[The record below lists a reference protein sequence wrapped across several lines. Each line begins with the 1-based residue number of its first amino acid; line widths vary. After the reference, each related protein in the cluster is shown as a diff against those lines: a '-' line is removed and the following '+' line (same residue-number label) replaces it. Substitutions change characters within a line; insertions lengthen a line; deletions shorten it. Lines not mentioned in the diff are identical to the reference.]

1 VANIIT
7 CIRII
12 CSIILLF
19 IPTFSIPFYALYLL
33 AGGTD
38 MIDGTV
44 ARKTCTV
51 SEFGSKLDTVADFI
65 FIAVCA
71 IKILP
76 MVDIENWMCIWI
88 GIISV
93 IKVINII
100 SGFVVEKRFVAVHSV
115 MNKITGGLLFVL
127 PLTVKVIDL
136 KYSAA
141 IVCATATFAAIQE
154 GHYIRTF
161 KEKSIVKEGTRSMQG
176 SLYKL
181 LKDKKV
187 ADSYQFYTSCEYK
200 LYFAETS
207 FQALQNIIS
216 KYQQTET
223 ERVNKVFSDAIM
235 TGVGKYIAQD
245 NSVDYLG
252 VQMDVTSVMDKL
264 TMEIMGLLHNFF
276 DTYAQ
281 WLNSSLLGEEALPIK
296 RTTLVNISQ
305 KLVSYPEYAGAFVTK
320 LSAIP
325 NEDQYLY
332 IADFNNTLKHRYQ
345 IYIKNRFDI
354 LAATGDV
361 SIPPFTKDGR
371 LHIKEDALDVLKKSL
386 DYCKSLLEDSRT
398 FIEQYY
404 STNDNNYVSHRV
416 YNPKTYLVFESEED
430 YKAMRSPKNHYYYI
444 EVDPANIPDKIQVM
458 LSCDRMDKTDE
469 EEKSLDCYNSPYQII
484 MLREFGSDK
493 IVGLLKP
500 DDAETYKLSDEHEIK
515 YRQYS
520 SVTTGYEHEMFMAIC
535 GDEKFNYYPYLSDST
550 IVVLKDK

>member
-1 VANIIT
+1 MANIIT

-12 CSIILLF
+12 CSILLLF
-19 IPTFSIPFYALYLL
+19 VPAFSIPFYTLYLL
-33 AGGTD
+33 AGCTD

-44 ARKTCTV
+44 ARKTGTV
-51 SEFGSKLDTVADFI
+51 SEFGSKLDAVADFI
-65 FIAVCA
+65 FVAVCA
-71 IKILP
+71 IRILL
-76 MVDIENWMCIWI
+76 MLDIGNWMFIWI
-88 GIISV
+88 GIIAV

-100 SGFVVEKRFVAVHSV
+100 SGFVIQKRFVAVHSV
-115 MNKITGGLLFVL
+115 MNKITGVLLFVL
-127 PLTVKVIDL
+127 PLTVRTIDL
-136 KYSAA
+136 TYSVA

-154 GHYIRTF
+154 GHFIRTF
-161 KEKSIVKEGTRSMQG
+161 KEKSIVEEENRSMQD

-223 ERVNKVFSDAIM
+223 ERVNKVFSDAVT
-235 TGVGKYIAQD
+235 TGVGKYIAHD
-245 NSVDYLG
+245 NNVDYLG
-252 VQMDVTSVMDKL
+252 VQMNVTSVMDKL

-296 RTTLVNISQ
+296 RATLVNISQ
-305 KLVSYPEYAGAFVTK
+305 KLVSYPEYTGAFVTK

-345 IYIKNRFDI
+345 IYVKNRFDI

-386 DYCKSLLEDSRT
+386 DYCKGILEDSRT
-398 FIEQYY
+398 FVEQYY

-416 YNPKTYLVFESEED
+416 YNPKTYLLFESEED

-444 EVDPANIPDKIQVM
+444 EVAPAAIPDKYQVM
-458 LSCDRMDKTDE
+458 LSCDRTDKTDE
-469 EEKSLDCYNSPYQII
+469 DEKTLDCYNSPYQII
-484 MLREFGSDK
+484 MLRECGSDK
-493 IVGLLKP
+493 IVGILKP
-500 DDAETYKLSDEHEIK
+500 DDTETYKLNDEHELK
-515 YRQYS
+515 YRQYL

-535 GDEKFNYYPYLSDST
+535 GDDKFNYYPYLSDST
-550 IVVLKDK
+550 IVVLKDE